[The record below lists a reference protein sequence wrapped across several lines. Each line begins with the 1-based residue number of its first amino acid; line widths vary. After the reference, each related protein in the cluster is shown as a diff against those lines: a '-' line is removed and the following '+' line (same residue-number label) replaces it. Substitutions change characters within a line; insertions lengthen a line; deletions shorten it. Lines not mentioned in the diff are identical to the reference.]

1 MISNTGPRGAGSMAD
16 SEDGRRSRGAREPQ
30 DHAPLLE
37 AGSTDGSPKAANNA
51 FTIVAVLI
59 AAFGPLHFGYS
70 VRRQLLIVSFDP
82 FFIGFSDHFILSKAH
97 SEKAII

>member
-1 MISNTGPRGAGSMAD
+1 MAD

>member
-1 MISNTGPRGAGSMAD
+1 MAD
-16 SEDGRRSRGAREPQ
+16 SEDGRKSTGAREPQ

-82 FFIGFSDHFILSKAH
+82 FPLEFLIILSSAKPTRKRRAYSV
-97 SEKAII
+97 SEGCTISD